1 MLGHFSLAE
10 LFATLWTTA
19 HQALLSMGF
28 CRREYTGEHR
38 PIHIWDSAHSFI
50 HLIFIKTSAMGQSSS
65 ACSRY
70 TSEQA
75 RQVLCSER
83 TLIPGRLPPD
93 KVKTNSCHQP
103 GSSEDPERSA
113 HAGSLQLLCFTHC
126 LFHQLHWS
134 KQTLHHYTIRQLLLL
149 KQMMQI
155 LLGGKKS
162 HISFLP

>member
-1 MLGHFSLAE
+1 
-10 LFATLWTTA
+10 
-19 HQALLSMGF
+19 
-28 CRREYTGEHR
+28 
-38 PIHIWDSAHSFI
+38 
-50 HLIFIKTSAMGQSSS
+50 MGQSSS

-75 RQVLCSER
+75 LQVLCSER
-83 TLIPGRLPPD
+83 TLILERLPPD

-126 LFHQLHWS
+126 LFHQLHWR

-155 LLGGKKS
+155 LLGGKTTRLFS
-162 HISFLP
+162 PLTAINRGFRSMWQERHSYSPLFSPSYERDACDLFSGCL